1 MPRKE
6 GLVHVLTGDGNG
18 KTTSAIGL
26 AVRARGR
33 GLRVAIIQF
42 LKGGL
47 SGEIEPLSKLG
58 VTIVTNTKFCPR
70 QEEHKASL
78 KKDGHVVFCRGCFA
92 INDKD
97 RELTAAA
104 FAKALG
110 FAKGGQTDLLILD
123 EIFPAISFGLL
134 TADQLLSLIREKRP
148 SCELV
153 LTGRGAPKAAED
165 AADYV
170 SFVGK
175 KKHPFDKGT
184 LSRAGIDY

>member
-33 GLRVAIIQF
+33 GLRVAIVQF
-42 LKGGL
+42 LKGGF
-47 SGEIEPLSKLG
+47 SGENEPLSKLG
-58 VTIVTNTKFCPR
+58 ITVVTNTKHCPR
-70 QEEHKASL
+70 QEEHKAAL

-92 INDKD
+92 INDTDKA
-97 RELTAAA
+97 LIAAA
-104 FAKALG
+104 FVKALD
-110 FAKGGQTDLLILD
+110 FAKGGQVDLLILD
-123 EIFPAISFGLL
+123 EIFPTISFNLV
-134 TADQLLSLIREKRP
+134 TADQLLSLIKEKRP

-153 LTGRGAPKAAED
+153 LTGRGAPKAVED

-170 SFVGK
+170 TVVGK
-175 KKHPFDKGT
+175 KKHPFDKGV